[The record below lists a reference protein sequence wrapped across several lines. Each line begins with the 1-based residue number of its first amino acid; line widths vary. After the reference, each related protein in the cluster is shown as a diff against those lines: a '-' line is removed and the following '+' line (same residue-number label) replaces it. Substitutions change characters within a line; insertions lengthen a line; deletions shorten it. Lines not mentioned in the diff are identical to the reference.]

1 MNTITLNNTKK
12 IGRGQPC
19 YIIAEIGINHNGSL
33 DIAKKLIKAAATAGC
48 SAVKFQKRTP
58 ELCVPKDQWSKVRET
73 PWGQMTYI
81 EYKHKIEFG
90 LDEYSEIDKYCKEE
104 RIDWFASCWD
114 IPSVHFIEQFN
125 PPVYKMASASLTD
138 FPLLKAVKDLGKPM
152 IISTG
157 MSTMEEIESAVD
169 FLGTGNLLIAHST
182 STYPCPPAELN
193 LNMITT
199 LREKYPLLP
208 VGYSGHETGL
218 STTLAALVLGACFIE
233 RHFTLDRAM
242 WGTDHAASVEV
253 GGMTRLVRDIRD
265 IEDSMGDGK
274 KVVYESEMEPRR
286 RLRNTIPVALNNK

>member
-1 MNTITLNNTKK
+1 
-12 IGRGQPC
+12 
-19 YIIAEIGINHNGSL
+19 
-33 DIAKKLIKAAATAGC
+33 
-48 SAVKFQKRTP
+48 
-58 ELCVPKDQWSKVRET
+58 
-73 PWGQMTYI
+73 
-81 EYKHKIEFG
+81 
-90 LDEYSEIDKYCKEE
+90 
-104 RIDWFASCWD
+104 
-114 IPSVHFIEQFN
+114 
-125 PPVYKMASASLTD
+125 
-138 FPLLKAVKDLGKPM
+138 M